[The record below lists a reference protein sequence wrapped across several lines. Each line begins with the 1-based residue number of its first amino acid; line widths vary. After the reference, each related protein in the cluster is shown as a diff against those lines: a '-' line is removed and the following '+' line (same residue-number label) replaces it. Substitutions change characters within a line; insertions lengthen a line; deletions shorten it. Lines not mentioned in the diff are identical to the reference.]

1 MQTRSL
7 IIRGNNIN
15 NIALQM
21 AKNNEINC
29 LLKFRVNGNILE
41 YKADGLQSLKEKYK
55 SRMNYNLLV
64 NIFNEIKLNIDTLN
78 QFMIYEEDLY
88 LTLDLIF
95 MDLEGKLYF
104 LLNLDRTVKKDIK
117 NLFNEIMNTCYFEV
131 DDNAQKLLNI
141 NNYFNTLNYSFDGLL
156 KNLTM
161 EQTKKNLNINRAN
174 ETRKIT
180 PKITDIE
187 EIGEVK
193 EKKTF
198 KDLFSGL
205 FKKKPYKK
213 KSLDIDFKLPKNS

>member
-64 NIFNEIKLNIDTLN
+64 NIFNEIKLNIDTLH

-131 DDNAQKLLNI
+131 DDKAQKLLNI

-193 EKKTF
+193 EKKTV

>member
-104 LLNLDRTVKKDIK
+104 LLNLDKSVKKDIK

-156 KNLTM
+156 KNLSM
-161 EQTKKNLNINRAN
+161 EQTKKHLDISRAN

-193 EKKTF
+193 EKKTV

-205 FKKKPYKK
+205 FKKKPYKT